1 MSQRKKLDRNQNDL
15 ESAISGRGVG
25 HKNDRYRIQGK
36 QFKVPLPSKSRER
49 LKRGRKR
56 EAETNRRQ
64 REPRTRENERNRKEQ
79 SKPEVSFSCRHTSL
93 VLHSKAAVVR
103 VSPVKDTS
111 SSSSVVL
118 FDMKVCVY
126 TPSIHLILLP

>member
-56 EAETNRRQ
+56 KAETNRRQ
-64 REPRTRENERNRKEQ
+64 REPNERNRKKEQ
-79 SKPEVSFSCRHTSL
+79 STTRRKFLLQTL
-93 VLHSKAAVVR
+93 L
-103 VSPVKDTS
+103 
-111 SSSSVVL
+111 L
-118 FDMKVCVY
+118 FF
-126 TPSIHLILLP
+126 TRRQQ

>member
-64 REPRTRENERNRKEQ
+64 REPNERNRERTEQ
-79 SKPEVSFSCRHTSL
+79 NPKEVSPANISL

-103 VSPVKDTS
+103 VSSVKDTS